1 MPLHTRRRALAFGGA
16 ALAAPYVIRPAAAQG
31 RTLTI
36 AYNVNLPSWDPT
48 VGPSAVNP
56 TIQSIYK
63 SVFDQY
69 VDQNPDLSFKPGLLT
84 SGAGTRTRRRSSS
97 SCAREPSGTTARP
110 SRPTTSSGR

>member
-1 MPLHTRRRALAFGGA
+1 MPLHTRRRAFALGGA
-16 ALAAPYVIRPAAAQG
+16 ALAVPYLIRPVAAQG
-31 RTLTI
+31 RAVTI
-36 AYNVNLPSWDPT
+36 AYNVSLPAWDPT

-84 SGAGTRTRRRSSS
+84 KWGWNQDKTKIAL
-97 SCAREPSGTTARP
+97 EVRP
-110 SRPTTSSGR
+110 DAVW